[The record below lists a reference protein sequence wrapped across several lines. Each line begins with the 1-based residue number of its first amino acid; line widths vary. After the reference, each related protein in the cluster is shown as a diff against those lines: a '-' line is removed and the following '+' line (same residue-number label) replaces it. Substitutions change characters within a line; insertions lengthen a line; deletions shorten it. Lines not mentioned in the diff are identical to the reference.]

1 MNIAFVSLFGLL
13 VTFMPIILAITV
25 IVMVMKFMNRYEQRA
40 DERLEFER
48 QVAARQQE
56 QFNVLVERLDQIE
69 EKMETRS

>member
-13 VTFMPIILAITV
+13 VTFLPIILAITV

-40 DERLEFER
+40 NERLELER

-69 EKMETRS
+69 EKMETRP

>member
-13 VTFMPIILAITV
+13 VTFLPIILAITV

-69 EKMETRS
+69 EKMETRP

>member
-25 IVMVMKFMNRYEQRA
+25 IVMVMKFMNGYEQRA
-40 DERLEFER
+40 DERLELER

-69 EKMETRS
+69 EKMETRP

>member
-40 DERLEFER
+40 DERLELER

-69 EKMETRS
+69 EKMETRP

>member
-13 VTFMPIILAITV
+13 VTFMPIILAITI

-40 DERLEFER
+40 DARLDLER
-48 QVAARQQE
+48 QVAARQQK

-69 EKMETRS
+69 EKMETRP

>member
-13 VTFMPIILAITV
+13 VTFLPIILAITV

-40 DERLEFER
+40 DARLDLER

-56 QFNVLVERLDQIE
+56 QFNVLVERLNQIE
-69 EKMETRS
+69 EKMETRP

>member
-40 DERLEFER
+40 DERLELEC

-69 EKMETRS
+69 EKMETRP

>member
-13 VTFMPIILAITV
+13 VTFLPIILAITV

-40 DERLEFER
+40 DARLELER

>member
-13 VTFMPIILAITV
+13 VTFLPIILAITV
-25 IVMVMKFMNRYEQRA
+25 IVMIMKFMNRYEQRA
-40 DERLEFER
+40 DERLELER

-69 EKMETRS
+69 EKMETRP

>member
-13 VTFMPIILAITV
+13 VTFLPIILDITV

-40 DERLEFER
+40 DERLELER

-69 EKMETRS
+69 EKMETRP

>member
-13 VTFMPIILAITV
+13 VTFLPIILAITV

-40 DERLEFER
+40 DERLELER

-69 EKMETRS
+69 EKMETRP